1 MKDHAIAN
9 NIRSIAMP
17 KIACGLDKMIW
28 EGFQNHCR
36 FIPTFWNYYICLCF
50 GTRKQGNACP

>member
-17 KIACGLDKMIW
+17 KIACGLDKNGM
-28 EGFQNHCR
+28 GRSLQNH
-36 FIPTFWNYYICLCF
+36 F
-50 GTRKQGNACP
+50 